1 MNLEI
6 VALGW
11 WCGMPGVKEVETV
24 QLPGFHVYL
33 HDDIVGDLIM
43 ALSTRNVLSVSDD
56 ASIPYLSFLRQTSSR
71 SGVINRIREDEEIPL
86 YI

>member
-33 HDDIVGDLIM
+33 HDDIVSQCIR
-43 ALSTRNVLSVSDD
+43 AVEK
-56 ASIPYLSFLRQTSSR
+56 TSS
-71 SGVINRIREDEEIPL
+71 S
-86 YI
+86 